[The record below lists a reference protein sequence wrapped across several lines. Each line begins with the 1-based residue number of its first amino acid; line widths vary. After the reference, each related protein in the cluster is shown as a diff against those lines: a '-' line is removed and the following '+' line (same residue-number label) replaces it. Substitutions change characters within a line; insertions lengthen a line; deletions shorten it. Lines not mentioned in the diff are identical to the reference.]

1 MAQHDY
7 NIANADGAT
16 VRSDL
21 NNVLSAIQ
29 SNNSGGSDP
38 SSLVAGMFY
47 YDSGDNIFKIVATNG
62 STITNLFTLSASGNT
77 NCATDIASEF
87 TKTQNFNATTLTDAA
102 TVAWDASINQVTS
115 VTLGGNRAF
124 GAPTNQVDGACY
136 VLKVVQDGTGS
147 RIPTWNAV
155 FKWSSA
161 TAPTLTTTASAI
173 DVLVFLS
180 NGTNMYE
187 IGRSLNIG

>member
-16 VRSDL
+16 VRADI
-21 NNVLSAIQ
+21 NNALSAIQ
-29 SNNSGGSDP
+29 SSNSGGSDP
-38 SSLVAGMFY
+38 SSLVAGMLY
-47 YDSGDNIFKIVATNG
+47 YDTGDGYFKVVASNG
-62 STITNLFTLSASGNT
+62 STLTNLFTIGSTTNT
-77 NCATDIASEF
+77 NIMSDSANEY
-87 TKTQNFNATTLTDAA
+87 TKTQNFNATTLTDAS
-102 TVAWDASINQVTS
+102 TVAWDASLNQVTS
-115 VTLGGNRAF
+115 VTLTANRPF
-124 GAPTNQVDGACY
+124 GAPTNQVDGAVY
-136 VLKVVQDGTGS
+136 ILRVIQDGTGS

-173 DVLVFLS
+173 AAFVFIS

>member
-136 VLKVVQDGTGS
+136 VLKVVQDGSGS

>member
-29 SNNSGGSDP
+29 SINSGGSDP

>member
-16 VRSDL
+16 VRADI
-21 NNVLSAIQ
+21 NNALSAIQ
-29 SNNSGGSDP
+29 SSNSGGSDP
-38 SSLVAGMFY
+38 SSLVAGMLY
-47 YDSGDNIFKIVATNG
+47 YDTGDGYFKVVASNG
-62 STITNLFTLSASGNT
+62 STLTNLFTIGSTTNT
-77 NCATDIASEF
+77 NIMSDSANEY
-87 TKTQNFNATTLTDAA
+87 TKTQNFNATTLTDAS
-102 TVAWDASINQVTS
+102 TVAWDASLNQVTS
-115 VTLGGNRAF
+115 VTLTANRAF
-124 GAPTNQVDGACY
+124 GAPTNQVDGAVY
-136 VLKVVQDGTGS
+136 ILRVIQDGTGS

-173 DVLVFLS
+173 DAFVFIS

>member
-16 VRSDL
+16 VRADI
-21 NNVLSAIQ
+21 NNALSAIQ
-29 SNNSGGSDP
+29 SSNSGGSDP
-38 SSLVAGMFY
+38 SSLVAGMLY
-47 YDSGDNIFKIVATNG
+47 YDTGDGYFKVVASYG
-62 STITNLFTLSASGNT
+62 STLTNLFTIGSTTNT
-77 NCATDIASEF
+77 NIMSDSANEY
-87 TKTQNFNATTLTDAA
+87 TKTQNFNATTLTDAS

-124 GAPTNQVDGACY
+124 GAPTNQVDGAVY
-136 VLKVVQDGTGS
+136 ILRVIQDGTGS

-173 DVLVFLS
+173 DAFVFIS

>member
-102 TVAWDASINQVTS
+102 TVACDASINQVTS

>member
-62 STITNLFTLSASGNT
+62 STITNLFTLTASGNT
-77 NCATDIASEF
+77 ICATDIASEF
-87 TKTQNFNATTLTDAA
+87 TKTQNFNATTLTDSA

-136 VLKVVQDGTGS
+136 VLKVVQDGSGS

>member
-47 YDSGDNIFKIVATNG
+47 YDSGDK
-62 STITNLFTLSASGNT
+62 
-77 NCATDIASEF
+77 
-87 TKTQNFNATTLTDAA
+87 
-102 TVAWDASINQVTS
+102 
-115 VTLGGNRAF
+115 
-124 GAPTNQVDGACY
+124 
-136 VLKVVQDGTGS
+136 
-147 RIPTWNAV
+147 
-155 FKWSSA
+155 
-161 TAPTLTTTASAI
+161 
-173 DVLVFLS
+173 
-180 NGTNMYE
+180 
-187 IGRSLNIG
+187 

>member
-29 SNNSGGSDP
+29 SNNSGSGDP

-47 YDSGDNIFKIVATNG
+47 YDSGDNIFKIIATNG

-77 NCATDIASEF
+77 NVATDIASEF
-87 TKTQNFNATTLTDAA
+87 TTTQNFNATTLTDAA
-102 TVAWDASINQVTS
+102 TVAWDASINQVTQ

-136 VLKVVQDGTGS
+136 ALRVLQDGTGS
-147 RIPTWNAV
+147 RIPTWNTV

-173 DVLVFLS
+173 DIFVFLS

-187 IGRSLNIG
+187 IGRSLNVG

>member
-16 VRSDL
+16 VRADI
-21 NNVLSAIQ
+21 NNALSAIQ
-29 SNNSGGSDP
+29 SSNSGGSDP
-38 SSLVAGMFY
+38 SSLVAGMLY
-47 YDSGDNIFKIVATNG
+47 YDTGDGYFKVVASNG
-62 STITNLFTLSASGNT
+62 STLTNLFTIGSTTNT
-77 NCATDIASEF
+77 NIMSDSANEY
-87 TKTQNFNATTLTDAA
+87 TKTQTFNATTLTDAS

-124 GAPTNQVDGACY
+124 GAPTNQVDGAVY
-136 VLKVVQDGTGS
+136 ILRVIQDGTGS

-173 DVLVFLS
+173 DAFVFIS

>member
-16 VRSDL
+16 VRADI
-21 NNVLSAIQ
+21 NNALSAIQ
-29 SNNSGGSDP
+29 SSNSGGSDP
-38 SSLVAGMFY
+38 SSLVAGMLY
-47 YDSGDNIFKIVATNG
+47 YDTGDGYFKVVASNG
-62 STITNLFTLSASGNT
+62 STLTNLFTIGSTTNT
-77 NCATDIASEF
+77 NIMSDSANEY
-87 TKTQNFNATTLTDAA
+87 TKTQNFNATTLTDAS

-124 GAPTNQVDGACY
+124 GAPTNQVDGAVY
-136 VLKVVQDGTGS
+136 ILRVIQDGTGS

-173 DVLVFLS
+173 DAFVFIS

>member
-16 VRSDL
+16 VRADI
-21 NNVLSAIQ
+21 NNALSAIQ
-29 SNNSGGSDP
+29 SSNSGGSDP
-38 SSLVAGMFY
+38 SSLVAGMLY
-47 YDSGDNIFKIVATNG
+47 YDTGDGYFKVVASNG
-62 STITNLFTLSASGNT
+62 STLTNLFTIGSTTNT
-77 NCATDIASEF
+77 NIMSDSANEY
-87 TKTQNFNATTLTDAA
+87 TKTQNFNATTLTAA
-102 TVAWDASINQVTS
+102 STVAWDASINQVTS

-124 GAPTNQVDGACY
+124 GAPTNQVDGAVY
-136 VLKVVQDGTGS
+136 ILRVIQDGTGS

-173 DVLVFLS
+173 DAFVFIS

>member
-87 TKTQNFNATTLTDAA
+87 TKTQNFNATTLTDSA

-136 VLKVVQDGTGS
+136 VLKVDQDGSGS

>member
-87 TKTQNFNATTLTDAA
+87 TKTQNFNATTLTDSA

-136 VLKVVQDGTGS
+136 VLKVVQDGSGS

>member
-16 VRSDL
+16 VRADI
-21 NNVLSAIQ
+21 NNALSAIQ
-29 SNNSGGSDP
+29 SSNSGGSDP
-38 SSLVAGMFY
+38 SALVAGMLY
-47 YDSGDNIFKIVATNG
+47 YDTGDGYFKVVASNG
-62 STITNLFTLSASGNT
+62 STLTNLFTIGSTTNT
-77 NCATDIASEF
+77 NIMSDSANEY
-87 TKTQNFNATTLTDAA
+87 TKTQNFNATTLTDAS

-124 GAPTNQVDGACY
+124 GAPTNQVDGAVY
-136 VLKVVQDGTGS
+136 ILRVIQDGTGS

-173 DVLVFLS
+173 DAFVFIS
-180 NGTNMYE
+180 NGTNIYE

>member
-87 TKTQNFNATTLTDAA
+87 TKTQNFNATTLTDSA

>member
-16 VRSDL
+16 VRADI
-21 NNVLSAIQ
+21 NNALSAIQ
-29 SNNSGGSDP
+29 SSNSGGSDP
-38 SSLVAGMFY
+38 SSLVAGMLY
-47 YDSGDNIFKIVATNG
+47 YDTGDGYFKVVASNG
-62 STITNLFTLSASGNT
+62 STLTNLFTIGSTTNT
-77 NCATDIASEF
+77 NIMSDSANEY
-87 TKTQNFNATTLTDAA
+87 TKTQNFNATTLTDAS

-124 GAPTNQVDGACY
+124 CAPTNQVDGAVY
-136 VLKVVQDGTGS
+136 ILRVIQDGTGS

-173 DVLVFLS
+173 DAFVFIS

>member
-87 TKTQNFNATTLTDAA
+87 TKTQNFNATTLTDSA

-161 TAPTLTTTASAI
+161 TAPTLTTKASAI

>member
-136 VLKVVQDGTGS
+136 VLKVVQDGSGS

-161 TAPTLTTTASAI
+161 TSPTLTTTASAI

-187 IGRSLNIG
+187 IGRSVNIG

>member
-16 VRSDL
+16 VRADI
-21 NNVLSAIQ
+21 NNALSAIQ
-29 SNNSGGSDP
+29 SNNSGSGDP
-38 SSLVAGMFY
+38 SSLVAGMLY
-47 YDSGDNIFKIVATNG
+47 YDTGDGYFKVVASNG
-62 STITNLFTLSASGNT
+62 STLTNLFTIGSTTNT
-77 NCATDIASEF
+77 NIMSDSANEY
-87 TKTQNFNATTLTDAA
+87 TKTQNFNATTLTDAS

-124 GAPTNQVDGACY
+124 GAPTNQVDGAVY
-136 VLKVVQDGTGS
+136 ILRVIQDGTGS

-173 DVLVFLS
+173 DAFVFIS

>member
-16 VRSDL
+16 VRADI
-21 NNVLSAIQ
+21 NNALSAIQ
-29 SNNSGGSDP
+29 SSNSGGSDP
-38 SSLVAGMFY
+38 SSLVAGMLY
-47 YDSGDNIFKIVATNG
+47 YDTGDGYFKVVASNG
-62 STITNLFTLSASGNT
+62 STLTNLFTIGSTTNT
-77 NCATDIASEF
+77 NIMSDSANEY
-87 TKTQNFNATTLTDAA
+87 TKTQNFNATTLTDAS
-102 TVAWDASINQVTS
+102 TVAWDASLNQVTS
-115 VTLGGNRAF
+115 VTLTANRAF
-124 GAPTNQVDGACY
+124 GAPTNQVDVAVY
-136 VLKVVQDGTGS
+136 ILRVIQDGTGS

-173 DVLVFLS
+173 DAFVFIS